1 MKNCLFLAFVLL
13 LAGCTNKTQTPS
25 RQYIEPCDYHI
36 MSYQVKDVAYHDSV
50 KSFLDDNS
58 YISIVGD
65 STFNVT
71 NELGDFL
78 FNGSSFS
85 YKIIDDSL
93 ILSNNKH
100 RMTYRIL
107 DLDANA
113 FKLEVDNKYFDRIDM
128 IKPKDKRR
136 RIEKTVKIEY

>member
-1 MKNCLFLAFVLL
+1 
-13 LAGCTNKTQTPS
+13 
-25 RQYIEPCDYHI
+25 